1 MKRHPIIHL
10 ATWILARL
18 VPEGERDALVG
29 DLMEEHAMR
38 ADTTSSSAALRWFL
52 RQVCAS
58 VPPLLS
64 ARLRRAAWIATFG
77 VALLAYIAV
86 GVVEWIV
93 NRTIPSPPA
102 TGTPAN
108 MLLGLLIP
116 FPMVALIAY
125 VAARF
130 RPRAPIVLGAI
141 MLLMVTLMTFTSAE
155 RIPTW
160 YRIAY
165 FLVGPA
171 AAFIGSALRSA
182 AVKKTH
188 GLGA

>member
-1 MKRHPIIHL
+1 MKRYPSIHV
-10 ATWILARL
+10 ATWFLARL

-29 DLMEEHAMR
+29 DLVEEHALR
-38 ADTTSSSAALRWFL
+38 AATTSSSAALRWSL
-52 RQVCAS
+52 QQVCAS
-58 VPPLLS
+58 VPPLLW
-64 ARLRRAAWIATFG
+64 ARLRRAAWIAALG

-93 NRTIPSPPA
+93 NRTIPSPPG
-102 TGTPAN
+102 TGTIVN
-108 MLLGLLIP
+108 MLLALLIP

-130 RPRAPIVLGAI
+130 SPRAPIMLGAI
-141 MLLMVTLMTFTSAE
+141 MLVMVTLMTLTSAE

-171 AAFIGSALRSA
+171 AAFIGGALRSA
-182 AVKKTH
+182 AVRKTN
-188 GLGA
+188 GLGT